1 MKRRAAEPSE
11 FSIFSRAALAVAIAY
26 VCCLGSWEVSRN
38 LAIVF
43 LTSVLALAVF
53 VTTAAAKTA
62 ELHFKLFGCI
72 SIDIQIKR
80 K

>member
-26 VCCLGSWEVSRN
+26 VCCLGPWELTRN
-38 LAIVF
+38 WVIVF
-43 LTSVLALAVF
+43 LTSAVTLAVF
-53 VTTAAAKTA
+53 VSAEAAKTTG
-62 ELHFKLFGCI
+62 LVFKLFGCM

>member
-1 MKRRAAEPSE
+1 MKRRAAGLGE

-26 VCCLGSWEVSRN
+26 VCCLGPWELTRN
-38 LAIVF
+38 WVIAF
-43 LTSVLALAVF
+43 LTSAVTLSVF
-53 VTTAAAKTA
+53 VSAEAAKTTG
-62 ELHFKLFGCI
+62 LVFKLFGCM